1 MLGKMILQ
9 GLGAA
14 LIVATAA
21 TVYSASAQ
29 TGDGSASVSAPVVRQ
44 AAPATPADNG
54 YLPADRSTRSA
65 DQTKSHRSHHD
76 DDDDD
81 DDHRSRH
88 HDRRDSSDRDG
99 RK

>member
-14 LIVATAA
+14 AIVATAA
-21 TVYSASAQ
+21 SVYSASAQ
-29 TGDGSASVSAPVVRQ
+29 TNSATSAPVVRQ
-44 AAPATPADNG
+44 ATSGAPADNG
-54 YLPADRSTRSA
+54 YLPADRGGKAA
-65 DQTKSHRSHHD
+65 DQTKSRRSHHD

-88 HDRRDSSDRDG
+88 HDRRDAGDRDG

>member
-14 LIVATAA
+14 AIVATAA
-21 TVYSASAQ
+21 SVYSASAQ
-29 TGDGSASVSAPVVRQ
+29 TTPPDATPIVRP
-44 AAPATPADNG
+44 AAPADNG
-54 YLPADRSTRSA
+54 YLSADRGGKAA
-65 DQTKSHRSHHD
+65 DQTKSRRSHHD

-81 DDHRSRH
+81 DDDHHSRH
-88 HDRRDSSDRDG
+88 HDRRDSGDRDG

>member
-14 LIVATAA
+14 AIVATAA
-21 TVYSASAQ
+21 SVYSASAQ
-29 TGDGSASVSAPVVRQ
+29 TGSG
-44 AAPATPADNG
+44 AAPATIQSAPLASVDTG
-54 YLPADRSTRSA
+54 YLPADRGGKAS
-65 DQTKSHRSHHD
+65 DQTKSRRSHHD

-81 DDHRSRH
+81 DDHHGRH
-88 HDRRDSSDRDG
+88 HDRRDSGDRDG